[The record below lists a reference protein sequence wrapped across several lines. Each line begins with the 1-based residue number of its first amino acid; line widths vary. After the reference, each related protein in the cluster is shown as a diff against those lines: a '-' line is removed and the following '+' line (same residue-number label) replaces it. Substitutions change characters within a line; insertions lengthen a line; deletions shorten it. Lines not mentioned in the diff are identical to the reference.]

1 VDGYRFVLVLNCR
14 SGGGAT
20 GQPRQCDPVSVAS
33 VTPHRVYNLPEKP
46 SLPRASTGGGGGGS
60 GSSKEHWHVELEIQT
75 LLVPT
80 HHQGRGIGTVFIF

>member
-1 VDGYRFVLVLNCR
+1 VEGYRFVLVLNCR

-46 SLPRASTGGGGGGS
+46 TSPRASTGGGGSSGVGGA
-60 GSSKEHWHVELEIQT
+60 SKEHWHVELEIQT
-75 LLVPT
+75 LLVPA
-80 HHQGRGIGTVFIF
+80 HHQGRGIGTV